1 MNAVAKYHAPRK
13 FSDLSSALSYRIY
26 GELRGTHMKWVPSS
40 SCHDYVV
47 AGGYNLANV
56 GHKAHVWCAGYT
68 KSYGPSSRPQKI
80 YSVRGPL
87 SQARAKQHMNLSV
100 PCAGDPILLISDMH
114 DIPEVDSK
122 PCFFGKSDK
131 SFLNFTKDRNSRCV
145 TINDSLDT
153 ILVSIKNASY
163 VVTDL
168 LEGLVISDSFCVK
181 SAFVTNDCVPFTVRD
196 YLGNFGTSGRDTIVL
211 QDIATCDG
219 YSLRYRNTAKLKS
232 TLVATLPD
240 V

>member
-1 MNAVAKYHAPRK
+1 
-13 FSDLSSALSYRIY
+13 
-26 GELRGTHMKWVPSS
+26 
-40 SCHDYVV
+40 
-47 AGGYNLANV
+47 
-56 GHKAHVWCAGYT
+56 
-68 KSYGPSSRPQKI
+68 
-80 YSVRGPL
+80 
-87 SQARAKQHMNLSV
+87 
-100 PCAGDPILLISDMH
+100 MH
-114 DIPEVDSK
+114 DIPEVVSK

-131 SFLNFTKDRNSRCV
+131 SFLNFAKDRNARCV

-153 ILVSIKNASY
+153 ILTSIKNASY

-181 SAFVTNDCVPFTVRD
+181 SAFVTSDCVPFTVRD
-196 YLGNFGTSGRDTIVL
+196 YLGNFGTSGRDTIVP